1 MSRPVPLRTAQSREG
16 PACQAHLWKDQSSR
30 HSETGSTAEAGE
42 ALEMSTPPEQSL
54 GDDLRAWA
62 ERLVE
67 PNLRPGESL
76 QDFMA
81 GAIHLAEKRA
91 RLHGRSRSTSLDLL
105 FQLLCWD
112 LCRFFPP
119 SRGKF
124 EEKLGRI
131 RQDVFA
137 GAATGNFERLEARA
151 RLYAVAPDRDA
162 IYGPGEQRHRRISTS
177 SVG

>member
-1 MSRPVPLRTAQSREG
+1 
-16 PACQAHLWKDQSSR
+16 
-30 HSETGSTAEAGE
+30 
-42 ALEMSTPPEQSL
+42 MSTPPEQSL

-119 SRGKF
+119 SREKF
-124 EEKLGRI
+124 EEELGRI

-137 GAATGNFERLEARA
+137 GAATGNLNAWRHVPDSTLLLPIET
-151 RLYAVAPDRDA
+151 LYTVQENSDIDGFLRVP
-162 IYGPGEQRHRRISTS
+162 
-177 SVG
+177 